1 MQTVGHLTLSLTE
14 TSSWR
19 TAVLMVEQT
28 SIIDWFGEYM
38 PDPTLGEGVYSV
50 IYNGRLPMAYRDIS
64 VTEDYIYALYSDRSF
79 KEYGMKQLECLYYV
93 YNWSGKQIALYEF
106 DLPLRCLYVDES
118 ARRIYGVADNPDPE
132 LVYYDY

>member
-64 VTEDYIYALYSDRSF
+64 VTEDYIYALYSGRSF
-79 KEYGMKQLECLYYV
+79 KEYGMKQLECLY
-93 YNWSGKQIALYEF
+93 I
-106 DLPLRCLYVDES
+106 C
-118 ARRIYGVADNPDPE
+118 I
-132 LVYYDY
+132 